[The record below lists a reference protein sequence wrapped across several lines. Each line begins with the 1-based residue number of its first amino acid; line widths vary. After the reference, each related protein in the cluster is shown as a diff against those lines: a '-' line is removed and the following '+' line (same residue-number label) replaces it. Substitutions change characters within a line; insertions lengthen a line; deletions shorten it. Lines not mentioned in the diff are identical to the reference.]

1 MYNGTFVKFVG
12 GHFELITIASAM
24 TYCISQI
31 SLFTHTVTDYASLR
45 TCIITG
51 H

>member
-1 MYNGTFVKFVG
+1 MYNGTFVKLVG
-12 GHFELITIASAM
+12 CHFEFSAIASAM
-24 TYCISQI
+24 IYCISQI
-31 SLFTHTVTDYASLR
+31 LILTHTVTDYASLR